1 MVTEASPLDAGG
13 VDSGQLFGSSSSEAE
28 LMQ

>member
-1 MVTEASPLDAGG
+1 MVTDAALLHAGG
-13 VDSGQLFGSSSSEAE
+13 GDSGQLFGSSSSEAE

>member
-1 MVTEASPLDAGG
+1 MVTEASPLYAGG
-13 VDSGQLFGSSSSEAE
+13 VDLGQPFGSISSEAE

>member
-1 MVTEASPLDAGG
+1 MVTDAALLHAGG
-13 VDSGQLFGSSSSEAE
+13 DSGQLFGSSSSEAE